1 MDCTPQST
9 GVLEP
14 GPPRLLDHVR
24 ERTRLRHYSIRT
36 EQAYVGWGGSDASFS
51 PTTGA
56 IRGNSVPE
64 VEAFLTRLAMQGN
77 VAAATLPAMRPARW
91 RPAVPGWPYGGPP
104 WLRGRWGDGG
114 RCPDW
119 MALPHAGATYRSTC
133 APRRCFTVGWMSL
146 LSFTTWSSDS
156 PSRPCGV
163 LRCLVEVHA

>member
-1 MDCTPQST
+1 MDYTPRST

-14 GPPRLLDHVR
+14 RPPRLLDQVR
-24 ERTRLRHYSIRT
+24 ERIRLRHYSIRT
-36 EQAYVGWGGSDASFS
+36 EQAYVGWIRRFILVNGRRHLREL
-51 PTTGA
+51 GA
-56 IRGNSVPE
+56 KE
-64 VEAFLTRLAMQGN
+64 VEALLTRLPTQGN

-119 MALPHAGATYRSTC
+119 MALPRGGATYRSTC
-133 APRRCFTVGWMSL
+133 APRRCFTLGWMSL

-156 PSRPCGV
+156 PSRPCGA